1 MPTTETM
8 ALVRAFG
15 WEYEGSGWLDE
26 PFFRNVRTYVK
37 QGFKYRL
44 IVSVRRNKVY
54 YLDETRGIYGH
65 FKPLNR
71 TSLIRFE
78 EIFK

>member
-8 ALVRAFG
+8 SLIRSFG
-15 WEYEGSGWLDE
+15 WVFEKETWLDE
-26 PFFRNVRTYVK
+26 PFFRNVRIYKKEKFTSK
-37 QGFKYRL
+37 L
-44 IVSVRRNKVY
+44 IISVRYNKLY
-54 YLDETRGIYGH
+54 YLDECRGVYGH

-78 EIFK
+78 ELYI